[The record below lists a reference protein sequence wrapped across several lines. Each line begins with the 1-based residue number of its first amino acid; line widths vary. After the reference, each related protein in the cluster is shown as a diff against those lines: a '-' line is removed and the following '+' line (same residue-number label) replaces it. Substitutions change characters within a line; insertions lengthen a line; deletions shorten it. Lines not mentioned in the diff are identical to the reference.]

1 MASDLIR
8 ERRAVQHLLDARSPG
23 DGLASYYALHH
34 AQDRTTLLVHRNDSG
49 RADGFLVLCRTG
61 LDLFRPLLTLR
72 AETMEVTAGLV
83 ESALPPQ
90 ASVIIAVPLDLGP
103 VIEALFTISEE
114 KASTIYQLNYEDF
127 RPIINVLATRA
138 PTPGGDPR
146 FVIRGQSLDRG
157 ARPAGPVLA
166 TAGINW
172 RSPHFADI
180 YVQTDPRV
188 RGRKLG
194 RSVVSA
200 LSNWLLEQKIIPL
213 YTVPDANAASVR
225 LAQGLGYHN
234 TGERTLFCSGVRRSA
249 AFPFPTTVVE

>member
-8 ERRAVQHLLDARSPG
+8 KRRAIQHLLDARSPA
-23 DGLASYYALHH
+23 DGLASNYALHH

-72 AETMEVTAGLV
+72 AETLEVAAELL
-83 ESALPPQ
+83 ESALPPE
-90 ASVIIAVPLDLGP
+90 ASVIVAIPLDLRP
-103 VIEALFTISEE
+103 VIEAFFAIREE
-114 KASTIYQLNYEDF
+114 KASTIYQLSHEDF

-200 LSNWLLEQKIIPL
+200 LSSWLLEQKISPL
-213 YTVPDANAASVR
+213 YTVPDANDASGR
-225 LAQGLGYHN
+225 LAQSLGYHN
-234 TGERTLFCSGVRRSA
+234 TGARTLFCSGVRRST
-249 AFPFPTTVVE
+249 AFPFTTTVVE

>member
-1 MASDLIR
+1 MTSDLIR
-8 ERRAVQHLLDARSPG
+8 DRRAIQHLLDARSPA

-34 AQDRTTLLVHRNDSG
+34 AIDRTLLLIRRNDNG
-49 RADGFLVLCRTG
+49 RVDGFLVLCRTG
-61 LDLFRPLLTLR
+61 LDLFRPLLTAR
-72 AETMEVTAGLV
+72 AETLGGLA
-83 ESALPPQ
+83 ELLEGALPPE
-90 ASVIIAVPLDLGP
+90 ASVIIAVPLDLRP
-103 VIEALFTISEE
+103 AIEALFTISEE
-114 KASTIYQLNYEDF
+114 RVSTVYQLSHEDF
-127 RPIINVLATRA
+127 RPIINVLTTRA
-138 PTPGGDPR
+138 PTPNGDPR

-200 LSNWLLEQKIIPL
+200 LSTWLLEQRVSPL
-213 YTVPDANAASVR
+213 YTVPDANDASTR
-225 LAQGLGYHN
+225 LAQSLGYRN
-234 TGERTLFCSGVRRSA
+234 TGARTLFCSGVRRDA
-249 AFPFPTTVVE
+249 ALPFPTSVVE

>member
-8 ERRAVQHLLDARSPG
+8 KRRAIQHLLDARSPA
-23 DGLASYYALHH
+23 DGLASNYALHH

-72 AETMEVTAGLV
+72 AETLEVAAELL
-83 ESALPPQ
+83 ESALPPE
-90 ASVIIAVPLDLGP
+90 ASVIVAIPLDLRP
-103 VIEALFTISEE
+103 VIEAFFAISEE
-114 KASTIYQLNYEDF
+114 KASTIYQLSHEDF

-200 LSNWLLEQKIIPL
+200 LSSWLLEQKISPL
-213 YTVPDANAASVR
+213 YTVPDANDASGR
-225 LAQGLGYHN
+225 LAQSLGYHN
-234 TGERTLFCSGVRRSA
+234 TGARTLFCSGVRRST
-249 AFPFPTTVVE
+249 AFPFTTTVVE